1 MKYQDELRLFADY
14 LDYKE
19 ADGCLDWQG
28 YKTYR
33 QRQETI
39 DAFNNYIEKKKQPK
53 SSLDETLEKFF
64 KRLDNQLA
72 SMETGLSCIEEDVD
86 YLSGL
91 MNDVKNEI
99 AEIKGLTKKCK
110 EVDGNEECISKC
122 NR

>member
-39 DAFNNYIEKKKQPK
+39 DATIDAFNNYIEKKKQPK

-64 KRLDNQLA
+64 KRLDRQIE

-86 YLSGL
+86 YMGALIK
-91 MNDVKNEI
+91 DIKNELG
-99 AEIKGLTKKCK
+99 EIKVLRNKRG
-110 EVDGNEECISKC
+110 ENDN
-122 NR
+122 

>member
-19 ADGCLDWQG
+19 ADGCLDWQD
-28 YKTYR
+28 YKTYKE
-33 QRQETI
+33 RQEII

-64 KRLDNQLA
+64 KRLDNQLE

-86 YLSGL
+86 YMGALIK
-91 MNDVKNEI
+91 DIKNELG
-99 AEIKGLTKKCK
+99 EIKVLRTKR
-110 EVDGNEECISKC
+110 G
-122 NR
+122 